1 MLKNYL
7 KVAIRSL
14 KRQPAYTGL
23 NIVGLTVGI
32 ASSLLILLYIFYE
45 TGFDNYHKKA
55 DRIYRISSN
64 ISEPDNAFK
73 WAVTQLPLG
82 RTLKNDYPDEVE
94 QYVRFIPSGRT
105 RFEKDQINY
114 FEENVYYADSTVF
127 DVFDFEFVNG
137 DQETALDAPNNMV
150 INETIAKKIFKG
162 ENPIGQTLETDGN
175 RTWQITGVFKDMPT
189 KSHIM
194 IDAMVSA
201 QTIPFAAS
209 TNWGGFNIY
218 TYVLLQPKVTPQDF
232 NPKLNEILEK
242 HVDVIFDRM
251 GIEVEYEMLALEDI
265 HLTSKFDNEPVPPG
279 DLEYIYIFS
288 AVGLFLIL
296 IACINYMN
304 LATARSAK
312 RSMEVGIR
320 KVMGANRGGLI
331 GQFLTESIVI
341 TVIAMLLSI
350 AILFAVV
357 PAMNAQLG
365 TNLDMAALGETKV
378 LLSLLGILLVTGVL
392 GGAYPAFFLSSFRP
406 VVVMKSGG
414 GKSAGKFLRVSLV
427 TLQFAI
433 SIFMLIG
440 TLIIYNQMQYVQNK
454 DLGFD
459 KEQVMQIRLNNR
471 QAQQQWPVLK
481 NALLKNANISSV
493 ATGSTTPGN
502 GHGKQI
508 YMIENA
514 DGVMEEKGLD
524 FYAIDYEYFPTL
536 DIEFAA
542 GRNFSLEYPSDTAR
556 AVIVNESMVERMG
569 WSDPIGRK
577 VQVSRDSIPSL
588 VVGVVKDFHQ
598 RSLKDP
604 ISPLMFIP
612 GRNNRSAM
620 IKINGNISAGISDI
634 RSIWSDIFPT
644 IPFEFTFL
652 DENFMEQYESDQ
664 LTGKLFLGFSFM
676 TILIACLG
684 LLGLASYTAEQRAKE
699 ISIRKVLG
707 ANTQGLISLL
717 VRDFVKL
724 VLIAAGPACIGAW
737 FFGSDWLENFEFH
750 IAIGP
755 LVFVIVIVST
765 VMITILTTGYH
776 AMKSATANPAERL
789 KYE

>member
-14 KRQPAYTGL
+14 KRQPAYTAL

-45 TGFDNYHKKA
+45 TSFDNYHEKG

-82 RTLKNDYPDEVE
+82 HTLKNDYPDEVE
-94 QYVRFIPSGRT
+94 QYVRFIPNGRT
-105 RFEKDQINY
+105 RLEKDLVNY
-114 FEENVYYADSTVF
+114 FEEDVYFADSTVF
-127 DVFDFEFVNG
+127 QVFDFDFVNG
-137 DQETALDAPNNMV
+137 NKETALNAPNNMV
-150 INETIAKKIFKG
+150 LNETMAKKIFKG
-162 ENPIGQTLETDGN
+162 EDPIGQTLKTDNN
-175 RTWQITGVFKDMPT
+175 RTYQITGVFKDMPSN
-189 KSHIM
+189 SHIM
-194 IDAMVSA
+194 INAMVSA
-201 QTIPFAAS
+201 QTIIPAGVG
-209 TNWGGFNIY
+209 NWGGFNIF
-218 TYVLLQPKVTPQDF
+218 TYVLMQPNVTTADF
-232 NPKLNEILEK
+232 QPKLNEILEK
-242 HVDVIFDRM
+242 HVDVIFQRM
-251 GIEVEYEMLALEDI
+251 GIEVQYEMLAIQDI
-265 HLTSKFDNEPVPPG
+265 HLTSEFDGEPVPPG
-279 DLEYIYIFS
+279 DIDYVYIFS
-288 AVGLFLIL
+288 AVALFLIL

-341 TVIAMLLSI
+341 TIISMALSI
-350 AILFAVV
+350 AVLFIMV
-357 PAMNAQLG
+357 PIMNTTLG
-365 TNLDMAALGETKV
+365 TNLDIASLGEPKIIM
-378 LLSLLGILLVTGVL
+378 SLIAIMLVTGVL

-414 GKSAGKFLRVSLV
+414 NSSGKFLRITLV

-440 TLIIYNQMQYVQNK
+440 TMVIYNQMQYVQNK

-459 KEQVMQIRLNNR
+459 KEQVMQIQLNNR
-471 QAQQQWPVLK
+471 QARQQWPVLK
-481 NALLKNANISSV
+481 NVLLQNSIISSV

-502 GHGKQI
+502 GYGKQI

-514 DGVMEEKGLD
+514 EGVMEEKGID
-524 FYAIDYEYFPTL
+524 NYRIDYDYFPTL
-536 DIEFAA
+536 GIEFQE
-542 GRNFSLEYPSDTAR
+542 GRNFSLDYPSDTAR
-556 AVIVNESMVERMG
+556 AVIVNEAMVERMG
-569 WSDPIGRK
+569 WADPIGRK
-577 VQVSRDSIPSL
+577 VRAPQDSIPSL

-598 RSLKDP
+598 ISLYDP
-604 ISPLMFIP
+604 IAPLMFLP
-612 GRNNRSAM
+612 GRNNGSAM
-620 IKINGNISAGISDI
+620 VRISGDVSTGIDNIRTA
-634 RSIWSDIFPT
+634 WNDIFPT

-652 DENFMEQYESDQ
+652 DENFMEQYETDQ
-664 LTGKLFLGFSFM
+664 LRGKLFLGFSFM

-707 ANTQGLISLL
+707 ANTQGLINLL
-717 VRDFVKL
+717 VRDFVRL
-724 VLIAAGPACIGAW
+724 VIIAAVPASIGAW
-737 FFGSDWLENFEFH
+737 FFGNTWLESFEYH
-750 IAIGP
+750 TTIGV
-755 LVFVIVIVST
+755 LVFIIVIIAT
-765 VMITILTTGYH
+765 VAVTILTTGYH